1 MVKLYGRA
9 LNCTFLPFYFAL
21 NSDEMKN
28 EIFPAVIYEWLL
40 HLLYAAL
47 SQWPHAYSVV
57 IAGASIL
64 KEKKYFESKIL

>member
-1 MVKLYGRA
+1 
-9 LNCTFLPFYFAL
+9 
-21 NSDEMKN
+21 MKN